1 MVFLF
6 LVFRKTST
14 LFLMLATSIYISTK
28 SVEEFPFLHILS
40 NICYL

>member
-6 LVFRKTST
+6 LVFQKTSI
-14 LFLMLATSIYISTK
+14 LFFMFATPFYISTK